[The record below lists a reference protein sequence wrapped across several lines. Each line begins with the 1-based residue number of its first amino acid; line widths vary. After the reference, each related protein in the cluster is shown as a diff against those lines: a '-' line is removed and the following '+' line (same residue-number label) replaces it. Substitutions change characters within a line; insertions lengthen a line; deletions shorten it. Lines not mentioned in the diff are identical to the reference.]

1 MTNND
6 VWTRAH
12 LTSLGL
18 TPSQLD
24 RQLEDGT
31 LTRLRRGFYSH
42 TEALDSRE
50 GHLRR
55 IRATAEQV
63 DDTSVFSHVS
73 AAVLHG
79 LPVPF
84 EALETVT
91 MTRRSP
97 GHGDRT
103 LRLLVRRT
111 AIEDAEI
118 TSIDNLPVTTL
129 ARTTTDLARTSD
141 FGWALVVADAALAR
155 GATRQDLLNQL
166 ALHPRLHG
174 TSQARRVIHLADER
188 AESPAESFSRLN
200 IMRAGLPEP
209 QLQVEIIDA
218 NGEVIARPDF
228 LWPEFGVAGEVD
240 GMIKYRDLLKPGQA
254 PSTVIL
260 AEKRR
265 DVKLEQH
272 GYRVIHW
279 GWAEA
284 TNASTLAHLL
294 GPALRTSLNRRA

>member
-1 MTNND
+1 MTNNE

-12 LTSLGL
+12 LTSLGI
-18 TPSQLD
+18 TASQLD
-24 RQLEDGT
+24 KQLTDGL

-42 TEALDSRE
+42 SEALNSRE

-55 IRATAEQV
+55 IRATAGQV
-63 DDTSVFSHVS
+63 DETSVFSHIS

-79 LPVPF
+79 IPVPLD
-84 EALETVT
+84 ALDTVT

-111 AIEDAEI
+111 AINDEEI
-118 TSIDNLPVTTL
+118 TAIDNLRVTTL
-129 ARTTTDLARTSD
+129 LRTATDLARTSG
-141 FGWALVVADAALAR
+141 FGWALAATDATMAR
-155 GATRQDLLNQL
+155 KVTREDLLNQL

-174 TSQARRVIHLADER
+174 TRQARRVIRLADGR

-209 QLQVEIIDA
+209 QLQIEIIDE

-254 PSTVIL
+254 PSGVIL
-260 AEKRR
+260 AEKHR
-265 DVKLEQH
+265 DVKLEQC

-284 TNASTLAHLL
+284 TSSNALARLL
-294 GPALRTSLNRRA
+294 GPALKMPINRRT